1 MKLALYG
8 GVGWQHPFGLA
19 KVLAWAGKYDYHG
32 LSLRGYTLD
41 VPRRIERHYNA
52 VGYDMLSPR
61 LINEAGRNEFN
72 RVLKAKKLEIA
83 CFSCYC
89 PLTYPPGELREQSL
103 ELNKAYIDLAADL
116 DVLWLRSIGNVLN
129 PVPEITLTPAEA
141 LELHVA
147 ALKELLPYASERGV
161 RIIVETNENS
171 TTANA
176 DELLEVRDAV
186 GPELDLVMDGANL
199 YMEGR
204 DVMAEARKLAPH
216 IAMLHVK
223 NVRRRQPGE
232 LDYLP
237 KDTYGYEWTELPD
250 GDINWGIVIDELRQG
265 GFDGY
270 VLYEYVN
277 PFKGMPREYW
287 HLLPDPEAAA
297 KSAADY
303 LRSLG
308 GFLPK

>member
-19 KVLAWAGKYDYHG
+19 KVLAWAGKYGYHG
-32 LSLRGYTLD
+32 ISLRGYTLD
-41 VPRRIERHYNA
+41 VPRRVERHYNA

-61 LINEAGRNEFN
+61 LVNEAGISEFR
-72 RVLKAKKLEIA
+72 RVLRAKKLDIA

-103 ELNKAYIDLAADL
+103 AINKTYIDLAAAL
-116 DVLWLRSIGNVLN
+116 DVLWLRSIGNVLD
-129 PVPEITLTPAEA
+129 PIPEVSLSPQEA
-141 LELHVA
+141 RELHVA
-147 ALKELLPYASERGV
+147 ALRELLPYAKERGV
-161 RIIVETNENS
+161 RIIVESNEN
-171 TTANA
+171 TTTSNA
-176 DELLEVRDAV
+176 DELLAVRDAV

-204 DVMAEARKLAPH
+204 DVLHEARQLAPH
-216 IAMLHVK
+216 MAMLHVK

-232 LDYLP
+232 LDYMP
-237 KDTYGYEWTELPD
+237 KDVYGYEWTELPD
-250 GDINWGIVIDELRQG
+250 GDIDWKEVLAELRQG

-277 PFKGMPREYW
+277 PFKGMPRAYW
-287 HLLPDPEAAA
+287 HLLPDPESAA
-297 KSAADY
+297 KSAAEY
-303 LRSLG
+303 MRSLG
-308 GFLPK
+308 GFQQ

>member
-8 GVGWQHPFGLA
+8 GIGWQHPFGLA

-32 LSLRGYTLD
+32 ISLRGYTLD
-41 VPRRIERHYNA
+41 VPQRVERHYNA
-52 VGYDMLSPR
+52 LGYDMLSPR
-61 LINEAGRNEFN
+61 LVNTAGRDEFL
-72 RVLKAKKLEIA
+72 RVLKAKKLDIA

-103 ELNKAYIDLAADL
+103 SLNRAYIDLAAAL
-116 DVLWLRSIGNVLN
+116 GVLWLRSIGNVLN
-129 PVPEITLTPAEA
+129 PLPDVSLAPTEA
-141 LELHVA
+141 HELHVA
-147 ALKELLPYASERGV
+147 ALKELLPYAKKRGV
-161 RIIVETNENS
+161 RLIVETNENT
-171 TTANA
+171 TTAHA
-176 DELLEVRDAV
+176 AELMAVRDAV

-204 DVMAEARKLAPH
+204 DVLAEAKQLAPH

-232 LDYLP
+232 LDYMP
-237 KDTYGYEWTELPD
+237 KDVYGYEWTELPD
-250 GDINWGIVIDELRQG
+250 GDINWQAVLAELRSG

-277 PFKGMPREYW
+277 PFKGMPRAYW
-287 HLLPDPEAAA
+287 HLLPDPETAARTAAA
-297 KSAADY
+297 Y

-308 GFLPK
+308 GFSP

>member
-19 KVLAWAGKYDYHG
+19 KGLAWAGKYGYHG
-32 LSLRGYTLD
+32 ISVRGYTLD
-41 VPRRIERHYNA
+41 VPRREERHYNA

-61 LINEAGRNEFN
+61 LVNEAGISEFR
-72 RVLKAKKLEIA
+72 RVLRAKKLDIA

-103 ELNKAYIDLAADL
+103 AINKTYIDLAAAL
-116 DVLWLRSIGNVLN
+116 DVLWLRSIGNVLD
-129 PVPEITLTPAEA
+129 PIPEVSLSPQEA
-141 LELHVA
+141 RELHVA
-147 ALKELLPYASERGV
+147 ALRELLPYAKERGV
-161 RIIVETNENS
+161 RLIVESNEN
-171 TTANA
+171 TTTSNAN
-176 DELLEVRDAV
+176 ELLAVRDAV

-204 DVMAEARKLAPH
+204 DVLHEARQLAPH
-216 IAMLHVK
+216 MAMLHVK

-237 KDTYGYEWTELPD
+237 KDEHGYEWTELPD
-250 GDINWGIVIDELRQG
+250 GDIDWKEVLDELRHG

-277 PFKGMPREYW
+277 PFKGMPRAYW
-287 HLLPDPEAAA
+287 HLLPDPESAA
-297 KSAADY
+297 KSAAEY
-303 LRSLG
+303 MRSLG
-308 GFLPK
+308 GFQQ

>member
-19 KVLAWAGKYDYHG
+19 KVLAWAGKYGYNG
-32 LSLRGYTLD
+32 ISIRGYTLD
-41 VPRRIERHYNA
+41 VPRPSARHYNA

-61 LINEAGRNEFN
+61 LVNEAGRQEFQ
-72 RVLKAKKLEIA
+72 RVLKAKKLDIA
-83 CFSCYC
+83 CLSCYC
-89 PLTYPPGELREQSL
+89 PLTYPPGELRERSMD
-103 ELNKAYIDLAADL
+103 LNRAYVDLAAAL
-116 DVLWLRSIGNVLN
+116 GVHWLRSIGNVLS
-129 PVPEITLTPAEA
+129 PTPEITLSPHEA
-141 LELHVA
+141 MELHVA
-147 ALKELLPYASERGV
+147 ALQHLLPYATERSV
-161 RIIVETNENS
+161 RLIIETNENS
-171 TTANA
+171 TTSNA
-176 DELLEVRDAV
+176 EELLAVRDAV
-186 GPELDLVMDGANL
+186 GPDLDLVMDGANL

-204 DVMAEARKLAPH
+204 DVQQEARTLAPH

-237 KDTYGYEWTELPD
+237 KSDYGYEWTELPD
-250 GDINWGIVIDELRQG
+250 GDINWQDVIELLHSG

-277 PFKGMPREYW
+277 PFKGMPRDYW
-287 HLLPDPEAAA
+287 HLLPDPE
-297 KSAADY
+297 SAARSAAEY

-308 GFLPK
+308 GFQQ